1 MCVQTYISI
10 KFYVRNSHIII
21 NLYCVQKD
29 FVRKRGVSMRI
40 ASRGREVENGWLG
53 SSFGS
58 LSVEPEII
66 SRQCTE
72 AGAERSQRDGSVCF
86 QLAIRARLTNAI
98 GSCTGA
104 RCAYEDL
111 RANVMW
117 ANFESSHAAN
127 LHCERLTKLPGKN
140 FKYVA
145 QINKAVNT
153 NTHTRTVTH
162 THAHTLACKTK

>member
-1 MCVQTYISI
+1 M
-10 KFYVRNSHIII
+10 
-21 NLYCVQKD
+21 
-29 FVRKRGVSMRI
+29 
-40 ASRGREVENGWLG
+40 ENGWLG

-66 SRQCTE
+66 SRQCTQ

-104 RCAYEDL
+104 RCVYEDL

-153 NTHTRTVTH
+153 NTHT
-162 THAHTLACKTK
+162 HAQ

>member
-1 MCVQTYISI
+1 MQ
-10 KFYVRNSHIII
+10 
-21 NLYCVQKD
+21 L
-29 FVRKRGVSMRI
+29 GV
-40 ASRGREVENGWLG
+40 ARE
-53 SSFGS
+53 
-58 LSVEPEII
+58 
-66 SRQCTE
+66 RT
-72 AGAERSQRDGSVCF
+72 
-86 QLAIRARLTNAI
+86 
-98 GSCTGA
+98 A
-104 RCAYEDL
+104 RCARCVYEDL

-162 THAHTLACKTK
+162 TQTHTLVQDKVN